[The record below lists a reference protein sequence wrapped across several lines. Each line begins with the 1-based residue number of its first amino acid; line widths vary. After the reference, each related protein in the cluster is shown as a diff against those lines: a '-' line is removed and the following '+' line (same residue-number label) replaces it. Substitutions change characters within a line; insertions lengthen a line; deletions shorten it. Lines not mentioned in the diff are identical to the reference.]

1 MKRFLYLILAFM
13 LTAPLFTFVV
23 SARDEALPKDYSSFR
38 VDPSSVDSKGI
49 SPMSGAFISPWLYNG
64 FTDTEWEQE
73 ISEWKLLG
81 IEYIVMADVATV
93 NIDDDYSIQAAFP
106 TKLEGATQTSDSV
119 TKIFEKCSAN
129 DIKVI
134 IGTGNTSGGWG
145 YIDVTSPANVET
157 FKKVYVAI
165 CQPFRRKLG
174 QQELRQSFDVLE
186 GILRNRTFPRRR
198 RAYSAGQLRRGRVRY
213 GSS

>member
-1 MKRFLYLILAFM
+1 M
-13 LTAPLFTFVV
+13 LTAPLFTFVA

-157 FKKVYVAI
+157 FKKVCARFADI
-165 CQPFRRKLG
+165 A
-174 QQELRQSFDVLE
+174 ED
-186 GILRNRTFPRRR
+186 RT
-198 RAYSAGQLRRGRVRY
+198 
-213 GSS
+213 